1 MTEFETVGMC
11 ILIVAYG
18 CVFYMAGKAKLL
30 DLVVLMIQDKTKELQ
45 EKLKGYDDDEVV
57 K

>member
-1 MTEFETVGMC
+1 MTEFETIGMC
-11 ILIVAYG
+11 ILIVVYG
-18 CVFYMAGKAKLL
+18 CVFYMAGRANLL

-45 EKLKGYDDDEVV
+45 KRLKDYDKEV

>member
-1 MTEFETVGMC
+1 MTEFETIGMC
-11 ILIVAYG
+11 ILVVVYG
-18 CVFYMAGKAKLL
+18 FVFYMAGKANLL

-45 EKLKGYDDDEVV
+45 ERIKDHDKEV

>member
-18 CVFYMAGKAKLL
+18 CVFYMAGRAKLL
-30 DLVVLMIQDKTKELQ
+30 DLFVLMIQEKTKELQ
-45 EKLKGYDDDEVV
+45 EKLKGHDDEGV

>member
-30 DLVVLMIQDKTKELQ
+30 DLVMLIIQEKTKELQ
-45 EKLKGYDDDEVV
+45 ERLKGHDKEV

>member
-1 MTEFETVGMC
+1 MTEFETVVMC

-30 DLVVLMIQDKTKELQ
+30 DLFVLMIQEKTKELQ
-45 EKLKGYDDDEVV
+45 EKLKGHDDEGV

>member
-30 DLVVLMIQDKTKELQ
+30 DLVVLMIQEKTKELQ
-45 EKLKGYDDDEVV
+45 EWLKDHDKGVR
-57 K
+57 

>member
-30 DLVVLMIQDKTKELQ
+30 DLVVLIIQEKTKELQ
-45 EKLKGYDDDEVV
+45 ERIKDYDKEV